1 MESRIKITDEEW
13 ITLWKSV
20 VEQIVTGKFCNRL
33 GSLNVVIKG
42 KKVELSEDEKT
53 RLNEL
58 DSKDQEEY
66 LSHILLERFLQFNTE
81 EKAHL
86 LLQVISFSSNT
97 RGVDLRL
104 IGGSISTG
112 VIRVGK
118 DITDH
123 SVILINESPTGL
135 FTNRTVLNQT

>member
-1 MESRIKITDEEW
+1 MTSRIEITDEEW
-13 ITLWKSV
+13 ATLWKSV
-20 VEQIVTGKFCNRL
+20 VEQIVTGKFRNRL
-33 GSLNVVIKG
+33 GTLNAVIKG
-42 KKVELSEDEKT
+42 RKIELSEDEKT
-53 RLNEL
+53 KLSEL
-58 DSKDQEEY
+58 DSEAQEAY
-66 LSHILLERFLQFNTE
+66 LNQILLEKFLRFNTE

-112 VIRVGK
+112 VIRISK

-135 FTNRTVLNQT
+135 FTNRTVLNQP